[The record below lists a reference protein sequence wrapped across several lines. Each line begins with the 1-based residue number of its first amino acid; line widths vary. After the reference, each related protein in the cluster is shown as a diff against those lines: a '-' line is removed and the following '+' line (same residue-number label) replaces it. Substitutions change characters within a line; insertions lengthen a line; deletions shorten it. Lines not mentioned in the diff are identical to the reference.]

1 MFSIILFSERGM
13 EMKTTAL
20 FTGLVKVG
28 SKIVRGIIFPFAIIS
43 LVVAL
48 AFPEKGEEPREG
60 EEDLL

>member
-1 MFSIILFSERGM
+1 
-13 EMKTTAL
+13 MKTTAL